1 VEREREEIHCVC
13 VCVCVEERERERE
26 SKGRELGREMEGD
39 TTGHRGGLY
48 VRGKDRRGVEKKRGQ
63 A

>member
-1 VEREREEIHCVC
+1 
-13 VCVCVEERERERE
+13 
-26 SKGRELGREMEGD
+26 MEGD
-39 TTGHRGGLY
+39 TMGHRGGLY